1 MLDGAVQWPEEF
13 QEIYVK
19 RGYWENTTIGEA
31 FDRIAEF
38 FPGKEALVCNDERI
52 SYGQLRNI
60 TDNLAKSFLDAGLKP
75 LDIVIIQLPNI
86 PEFVYCFLAL
96 LKAGIIPVLSLP
108 QHRFGEISGLA
119 AASEAKAYIIP
130 DTYRGFCYSDLAKE
144 VQEAVPS
151 LEKVFV
157 AGEAGIE
164 GQTLISTMMTDD
176 VVTETTSGPELV
188 KPDPSEVA
196 LLLLSGGTTGVPKM
210 IPRTHND
217 YVYNARINALYVG
230 INKYS
235 KYLAVAPAAHNMTL
249 ACPGILGTFLYGGT
263 VVLAQSTAPQKIC
276 ELVEKEKATILPLVP
291 SIVINLLNSAE
302 RKEYDLSSLFC
313 IISGASKLNPEV
325 AKRVT
330 PELGCTL
337 FLQFGMA
344 EGMITMSDPNE
355 PDEMVT
361 IGRPLSPADEVR
373 IVDEEG
379 CDVRPGVTGEMMC
392 RGPYTIRGYF
402 NAPEI
407 NARSFTADGFY
418 RTGDV
423 VRLDTS
429 TGCLV
434 IEGRQKDLINRGGE
448 KISAEEVENLILA
461 NPKVRNTAV
470 VAMPDPV
477 LGERSCA
484 FVILKSDE
492 TLGFEELTNF
502 LREKQMASFKLPER
516 LEIVES
522 FPMTNVGKVSKKD
535 LRKIIEQKL
544 EVEKSRES

>member
-1 MLDGAVQWPEEF
+1 MLEGTAQWPEEF
-13 QEIYVK
+13 RDIYVNK
-19 RGYWENTTIGEA
+19 GYWENADIGEA

-38 FPGKEALVCNDERI
+38 FPKREALICNDVRI
-52 SYGQLRNI
+52 SYGLLRNI
-60 TDNLAKSFLDAGLKP
+60 TDHLAKGFLGAGLKP

-86 PEFVYCFLAL
+86 PEFIYCFLAL

-108 QHRFGEISGLA
+108 QHRFAEISGLA
-119 AASEAKAYIIP
+119 TASKAKAYIVP
-130 DTYRGFCYSDLAKE
+130 DTYRGFNYSELAQE

-151 LEKVFV
+151 VEKVFIV
-157 AGEAGIE
+157 GETAIE
-164 GQTLISTMMTDD
+164 GQTLISTQLSSVMDAEITID
-176 VVTETTSGPELV
+176 PEKF
-188 KPDPSEVA
+188 KPNPSEVA
-196 LLLLSGGTTGVPKM
+196 LLLLSGGTTGIPKM

-235 KYLAVAPAAHNMTL
+235 KYLAVAPVAHNMTL

-263 VVLAQSTAPQKIC
+263 VVLAQSTDPQTIC
-276 ELVEKEKATILPLVP
+276 KLVEKEKITILPLVP
-291 SIVINLLNSAE
+291 SIVINLLNFAG
-302 RKEYDLSSLFC
+302 RKEYDLSSLLC

-355 PDEMVT
+355 PNEMAT

-373 IVDEEG
+373 IVDDEG
-379 CDVRPGVTGEMMC
+379 CDVRPGEVGEMLC
-392 RGPYTIRGYF
+392 RGPYTLRGYF

-407 NARSFTADGFY
+407 NARSFTSDGFY

-423 VRLDTS
+423 VRLDS
-429 TGCLV
+429 SNGCLV

-461 NPKVRNTAV
+461 HPKVKNAAV
-470 VAMPDPV
+470 VAMPDPI

-492 TLGFEELTNF
+492 TLGFEELNDF

-516 LEIVES
+516 LEVVEA
-522 FPMTNVGKVSKKD
+522 FPLTNVGKVSKKD
-535 LRKIIEQKL
+535 LRALIEQKL
-544 EVEKSRES
+544 EAEKC